1 MDIDVGGLVLVA
13 ITRNDDPVGFYWSWL
28 YDWGG
33 TMLYSPH
40 YEIVGMDEGYRMESP
55 SDNMNEMQGGFRN
68 WFGMRYSQS
77 LWGSW
82 SYKQIAQAI
91 GPLSYRAVANAC
103 ASNPYAPE
111 VPCHRVI
118 CEDGSIG
125 GYSADGGIARK
136 IELLETES
144 LIRLEVNYEDC
155 K

>member
-1 MDIDVGGLVLVA
+1 M
-13 ITRNDDPVGFYWSWL
+13 
-28 YDWGG
+28 
-33 TMLYSPH
+33 
-40 YEIVGMDEGYRMESP
+40 
-55 SDNMNEMQGGFRN
+55 NMNDMQGTDFQKLVWN
-68 WFGMRYSQS
+68 EVLTIPFGEVR
-77 LWGSW
+77 

-91 GPLSYRAVANAC
+91 DRPLSYRAVANAC

-136 IELLETES
+136 IELLETEAI
-144 LIRLEVNYEDC
+144 IRLEVNNEDC

>member
-1 MDIDVGGLVLVA
+1 MKLWAWMKVTEWNLPVMNMSEMRGTDFQKLV
-13 ITRNDDPVGFYWSWL
+13 WSEVL
-28 YDWGG
+28 SIPRGEVR
-33 TMLYSPH
+33 T
-40 YEIVGMDEGYRMESP
+40 
-55 SDNMNEMQGGFRN
+55 
-68 WFGMRYSQS
+68 
-77 LWGSW
+77 
-82 SYKQIAQAI
+82 YKQIARAI
-91 GPLSYRAVANAC
+91 GRPLSYRGVANAC

>member
-1 MDIDVGGLVLVA
+1 M
-13 ITRNDDPVGFYWSWL
+13 
-28 YDWGG
+28 
-33 TMLYSPH
+33 
-40 YEIVGMDEGYRMESP
+40 
-55 SDNMNEMQGGFRN
+55 NMNEMRGTDFQKLVWN
-68 WFGMRYSQS
+68 ELLSIPFGEVR
-77 LWGSW
+77 

-91 GPLSYRAVANAC
+91 DRPLSYRAVANAC

-118 CEDGSIG
+118 CNNGSIG
-125 GYSADGGIARK
+125 GYSGEGGIARK